1 VCESYFA
8 GSTTVRV
15 VQLAPPLQCSSAAM
29 AHSPSKVHAVLRA
42 VCERTS
48 ADYAIFWL
56 PIDDQFAAFAQYN
69 PPERIE
75 ALQQQRG
82 DEDTFSRGSSA
93 TKLEVNGTSFVA
105 RVFRSGEDA
114 LLTGAQQLAS
124 PSFMRAEL
132 AKTFGIQ
139 SVACVAYD
147 SGVLEYGTTKPW
159 DVLPKA
165 FPDVHNE
172 VQVEVGQAE
181 DESGNPAEFQKLT
194 YWKPEDAA
202 FWAQWGKRIAWKNLL
217 ISIPNLLLMFA
228 TWIMWSI
235 VVTTVQ
241 AANDA
246 TGGTAY
252 RFADLGLSPG
262 DTKGYKASLFML
274 PSIAG
279 LAGATLRVPN
289 SFMVAST
296 GGQVTNAM
304 NSTLAILPMVGIAL
318 AFRSTDCP
326 FWLLCIL
333 APCCGFGGGAFAS
346 SMSGISFFF
355 PRRDQGMAL
364 GLNAGIG
371 NLGVSVTQLV
381 LPVVC
386 SSGIFG
392 AGSVGGKY
400 VMNSGWFYAILLT
413 LAAAPAWLRMNYMPN
428 HGSPVGSMLANVLA
442 YLRLEG
448 LGFIGVACGTALFV
462 LSTPLVAGSPAL
474 IILRIFVL
482 AIVACLVTLASM
494 WFLSSSEIKAKLRVQ
509 AQIFSDKHTWLMTWL
524 YIMTFGSFIGYSSA
538 FPKLI
543 KDVFGY
549 LPDGSENPNAPSVA
563 AFAWMGAC
571 VGSLA
576 RPVGG
581 WLSDKWTG
589 ATVTHWGTVI
599 EIVATVAVG
608 IFVRLA
614 QASST
619 PDQYFY
625 PFLICFLF
633 LFGATG
639 SSNGS
644 TFRQMSVMFPPEKAG
659 PVLGWTS
666 AVAAYGAAV
675 FPACFGAG
683 LQGGFVDVVL
693 FVFAAYYC
701 TCLGVNYWFYYRSG
715 AERPC

>member
-1 VCESYFA
+1 
-8 GSTTVRV
+8 
-15 VQLAPPLQCSSAAM
+15 M
-29 AHSPSKVHAVLRA
+29 ARSPSKVQAVLRE
-42 VCERTS
+42 VCQRTL
-48 ADYAIFWL
+48 ADYALFWL
-56 PIDDQFAAFAQYN
+56 PADDQLSTFAHYN
-69 PPERIE
+69 SPECKE
-75 ALQQQRG
+75 ALQKQGGDDHPFCRG
-82 DEDTFSRGSSA
+82 NRA
-93 TKLEVNGTSFVA
+93 TKLDVSGDSVVA
-105 RVFRSGEDA
+105 RVFRSGEGA
-114 LLTGAQQLAS
+114 LVTGVQQLAP

-132 AKTFGIQ
+132 MKTLGIE
-139 SVACVAYD
+139 SVACVAYNG
-147 SGVLEYGTTKPW
+147 GVLEYGTTKKW

-165 FPDVHNE
+165 FPDE
-172 VQVEVGQAE
+172 VQVKVGEVEA
-181 DESGNPAEFQKLT
+181 ESGNPAKFQKLK
-194 YWKPEDAA
+194 YWKPEDPE

-235 VVTTVQ
+235 LVTTVQ
-241 AANDA
+241 TANDDS
-246 TGGTAY
+246 GGTAY
-252 RFADLGLSPG
+252 PFSDLGLSPG

-274 PSIAG
+274 PSVAG

-318 AFRSTDCP
+318 ALANTDCP

-392 AGSVGGKY
+392 VDSVGGKY
-400 VMNSGWFYAILLT
+400 VMNSGWFYAILLA
-413 LAAAPAWLRMNYMPN
+413 LAAAPAWFRMNYMPN
-428 HGSPVGSMLANVLA
+428 HGSPVGSLLANVLA

-448 LGFIGVACGTALFV
+448 LGFIGVICGTALFV

-474 IILRIFVL
+474 IIIRIFVL
-482 AIVACLVTLASM
+482 AFIACLVTLASM

-563 AFAWMGAC
+563 AYAWMGAC

-589 ATVTHWGTVI
+589 ATVTHWGTVV
-599 EIVATVAVG
+599 EVVATVAVG

-614 QASST
+614 QAS
-619 PDQYFY
+619 PDPEKYFY
-625 PFLICFLF
+625 PFLICFLL

-644 TFRQMSVMFPPEKAG
+644 TFRQMSVMFPAEKAG

-693 FVFAAYYC
+693 FCFAAYYS
-701 TCLGVNYWFYYRSG
+701 TCLAVNYWFYYRKG